1 MPAAL
6 PARERTH
13 TMMKQA
19 RNGALALAAMLC
31 CAVAFAT
38 EVKLFMMEVPPF
50 TVNEPT
56 RKGIVGDIVLEAIR
70 RAGHTAQLIVV
81 PSARAMSLVESE
93 QSEDQFLMP
102 LARQP
107 AREAHYSWIAPVIKI
122 NRAFFS
128 LDRKVRSF
136 DEARA
141 SFRHIAVAR
150 GTAGVNILHDHGF
163 SDTQI
168 YRVSD
173 TIAGAKMLM
182 LGRVD
187 AWYGPELQFRSWQH
201 EADPTERAQASALLG
216 TTDNYLVCS
225 LRCDPPLQA
234 QLADAIAK
242 MRKDGS
248 IKAIEARYGIR
259 AP

>member
-1 MPAAL
+1 
-6 PARERTH
+6 
-13 TMMKQA
+13 MMKQA
-19 RNGALALAAMLC
+19 LHVALALAAMLC
-31 CAVAFAT
+31 SAVAAAA
-38 EVKLFMMEVPPF
+38 EVKLYMMEVPPF
-50 TVNEPT
+50 TLNEPG

-70 RAGHTAQLIVV
+70 RSGHTVRLIVV

-107 AREAHYSWIAPVIKI
+107 AREAHYAWIAPVIKI

-128 LDRKVRSF
+128 LDRKVHSF

-141 SFRHIAVAR
+141 AFRHIAVAR

-163 SDTQI
+163 ADTQI

-173 TIAGAKMLM
+173 TIAGARMLM

-187 AWYGPELQFRSWQH
+187 AWYGPELQFKAWQH
-201 EADPTERAQASALLG
+201 EVDPTQRAQVSALMG

-225 LRCDPPLQA
+225 LRCDPALSA
-234 QLADAIAK
+234 QLAEAIGK
-242 MRKDGS
+242 MHKDGS

>member
-1 MPAAL
+1 MTI
-6 PARERTH
+6 RVH
-13 TMMKQA
+13 HW
-19 RNGALALAAMLC
+19 ALALAAMLC
-31 CAVAFAT
+31 CVVAAAT
-38 EVKLFMMEVPPF
+38 EINLYMMEVPPF
-50 TVNEPT
+50 TVNEAT
-56 RKGIVGDIVLEAIR
+56 RKGVVGDIVLEAIR
-70 RAGHTAQLIVV
+70 RAGHTTRLIVV
-81 PSARAMSLVESE
+81 PSARAMTLVESE
-93 QSEDQFLMP
+93 QSQDQFLMP

-107 AREAHYSWIAPVIKI
+107 AREAHYAWIAPVIKI

-128 LDRKVRSF
+128 LDRKVHSF

-141 SFRHIAVAR
+141 AFRHIAVAR

-168 YRVSD
+168 YRVAD

-187 AWYGPELQFRSWQH
+187 AWYGPELQFRAWQR
-201 EADPTERAQASALLG
+201 EADPTQRAQVSALLG

-225 LRCDPPLQA
+225 LRCDPVLQA
-234 QLADAIAK
+234 QLAGAIAK